1 MIVALFGTL
10 GGVTVAFALITL
22 GGVAVGELLGG
33 VDSSVDTLVGVAVGG
48 LLGGVV
54 SFVDTCVGVAVGE
67 VEGDDVGAG
76 SAVGVVCFFR
86 TRCSALLLV
95 SGLKETFLI
104 VGRSN
109 AGKGVSVLM
118 IFAILRSALRVGSPI
133 SRLGK

>member
-33 VDSSVDTLVGVAVGG
+33 VDSSVDTCVGVAVGG

-54 SFVDTCVGVAVGE
+54 GVAVGV
-67 VEGDDVGAG
+67 VEGDDVGVG
-76 SAVGVVCFFR
+76 SAVGDVCFFR